1 MNPRGLCV
9 FWKVVDMSELIE
21 GLVIKAQSGFFTV
34 HTEEDDFTCRLRG
47 RLKEEWRDTDLV
59 AVGDRVRISPVEDG
73 GMIEGMIEEIEERE
87 RALARLAPSA
97 GRGARHWTRRGYLS
111 EREQVII
118 ANPDHVVFVFAC
130 AEPEP
135 RLRMLDR
142 LLVGAELQDIPA
154 IVCANKVDLVG
165 REEAHELFDI
175 YDEIGYRLV
184 YTSAKTGEGVDELNE
199 LLVGRISALVGPS
212 GTGKTSL
219 LNEMQPGLGL
229 RVREVS
235 RATRKGRH
243 TTVVPQ
249 LVPLDGGAPTGSE
262 EADVGGNEATIEQGW
277 VADTPG
283 LKALALFDMDPEE
296 VDAYFPD
303 IAPLVAHCR
312 FSDCSH
318 TVEPGCAVKEA
329 LEEGEISEHRYQSYV
344 RLREEHQKLAD
355 MYWWGIDEE

>member
-1 MNPRGLCV
+1 
-9 FWKVVDMSELIE
+9 MSELLE

-34 HTEEDDFTCRLRG
+34 HTDEGDFTCRVRG
-47 RLKEEWRDTDLV
+47 RLKEEWHDTDLV
-59 AVGDRVRISPVEDG
+59 AVGDRVMISRVESG
-73 GMIEGMIEEIEERE
+73 GMIEGMIEEVAERE
-87 RALARLAPSA
+87 RALTRLAPS
-97 GRGARHWTRRGYLS
+97 GSRSRQWTRRGYLS

-130 AEPEP
+130 AEPAP

-142 LLVGAELQDIPA
+142 LLVGAELQEIPA
-154 IVCANKVDLVG
+154 VVCANKVDLVSE
-165 REEAHELFDI
+165 EEARELFEI
-175 YDEIGYRLV
+175 YEEIGYRVV
-184 YTSAKTGEGVDELNE
+184 YTSAETGEGVEELHE

-212 GTGKTSL
+212 GAGKTSL
-219 LNEMQPGLGL
+219 LNKMQPGLGL

-235 RATRKGRH
+235 RATQKGRH

-249 LVPLDGGAPTGSE
+249 LVPLNGEDADGEPE
-262 EADVGGNEATIEQGW
+262 EEGW

-296 VDAYFPD
+296 VDAYYPD
-303 IAPLVAHCR
+303 IAPLVADCR
-312 FSDCSH
+312 FSDCTH

-329 LEEGEISEHRYQSYV
+329 VEAGEVSEHRYESYV